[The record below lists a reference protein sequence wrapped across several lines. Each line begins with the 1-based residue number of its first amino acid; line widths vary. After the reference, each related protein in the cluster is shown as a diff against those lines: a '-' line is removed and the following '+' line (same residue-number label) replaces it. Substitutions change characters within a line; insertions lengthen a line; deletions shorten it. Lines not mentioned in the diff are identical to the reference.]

1 LDSSRVRNWT
11 PYASALP
18 TICFL
23 LPPIPSSTSVLS
35 VIVAGFSD
43 TLLHLVI
50 ARYIA
55 TSASKGLLQGDR
67 GSQVSVRIRNLSR
80 TRLGVKAMKKA
91 TKTMP
96 SGLRANEI
104 EILSRVKKR
113 AYRLDV
119 CLFNRCGIRFGW
131 GAAVGIIPV

>member
-1 LDSSRVRNWT
+1 M
-11 PYASALP
+11 ALP
-18 TICFL
+18 KIAAEAEVGLFAGTELDPLCI
-23 LPPIPSSTSVLS
+23 SSTNYMFPSTSYTFQYLC
-35 VIVAGFSD
+35 
-43 TLLHLVI
+43 
-50 ARYIA
+50 A